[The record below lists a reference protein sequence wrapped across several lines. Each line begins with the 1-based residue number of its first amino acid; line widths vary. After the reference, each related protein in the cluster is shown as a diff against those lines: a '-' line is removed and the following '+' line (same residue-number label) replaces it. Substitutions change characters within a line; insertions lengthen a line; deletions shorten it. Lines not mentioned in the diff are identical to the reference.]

1 MPFTSTRRWFAESRS
16 MKTGGQFDAIAVTDF
31 VKNKVDTR
39 FINNVSGEQ
48 DLGVG
53 DFYDCHIYM

>member
-1 MPFTSTRRWFAESRS
+1 